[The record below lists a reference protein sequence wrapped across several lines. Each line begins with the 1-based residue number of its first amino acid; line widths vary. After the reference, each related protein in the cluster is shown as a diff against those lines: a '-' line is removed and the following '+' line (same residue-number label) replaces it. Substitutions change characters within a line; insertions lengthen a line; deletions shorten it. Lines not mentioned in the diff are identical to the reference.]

1 VNFLCVFI
9 KMSIDSSKRV
19 FLKKISS
26 GIDVI
31 YQQEP
36 FTLDTR
42 DIIESFISKQLLTIG
57 DTHTVF
63 SSGKFKY
70 CVDHIDSDIT
80 VKILLYF
87 DSINVTI
94 SRVFMEAKINPLLL
108 NKTELYYKQLID
120 QGDIDTFLHFLML

>member
-1 VNFLCVFI
+1 
-9 KMSIDSSKRV
+9 MSIDSSKRG

-42 DIIESFISKQLLTIG
+42 DIVESFISKQLLTIG
-57 DTHTVF
+57 ETHTVF
-63 SSGKFKY
+63 SPGKFKY

>member
-1 VNFLCVFI
+1 MNFLCVFI

>member
-42 DIIESFISKQLLTIG
+42 DIVESFISKQLLTIG

>member
-1 VNFLCVFI
+1 
-9 KMSIDSSKRV
+9 MSIDSSKRV

-42 DIIESFISKQLLTIG
+42 DIVESFISKQLLTIG

>member
-1 VNFLCVFI
+1 
-9 KMSIDSSKRV
+9 MSIDSSKRV

-42 DIIESFISKQLLTIG
+42 DIVESFISKQLLTVG